1 MEETMRRFALAAALL
16 IAGIAPGLAQDKAM
30 FQQLDDKWAEA
41 FNAGDAAAVAAMYT
55 EDAHMLPPGMEMM
68 QGRDSIQKVFQ
79 GDMAQLSDIKLTA
92 VDVEMLGDSA
102 VREIG
107 TFTAKT
113 KGDQPQEVSGKYVQI
128 WEKAG
133 DEWKLAT
140 DIYNMNQ

>member
-1 MEETMRRFALAAALL
+1 MRRFAIAAALL
-16 IAGIAPGLAQDKAM
+16 IAGIAPGFAQDKAAI
-30 FQQLDDKWAEA
+30 QALDDKFAAA

-55 EDAHMLPPGMEMM
+55 EDAHLLPPGMEMM
-68 QGRDSIQKVFQ
+68 QGRDSIQKFWQ
-79 GDMAQLSDIKLTA
+79 GGMEHLSDPKLTA
-92 VDVEMLGDSA
+92 VDVELLGDSA

-133 DEWKLAT
+133 DEWKIAI